1 MLDRIAKSLENYK
14 QSTIL
19 VEVGDP
25 RNMPTLAVNKKA
37 RFDYEI
43 LETLEGGLRLAG
55 AEVKSVK
62 AGHVQLKGAFLHIQ
76 RNELWLKGAYIA
88 PYKPA
93 GNQED
98 YDPYRDRKVL
108 VHRRELS
115 RLIGKRQTDGLTL
128 VPLSVYI
135 KGRLI
140 KLEFAVAR
148 GKKKF
153 EKRETIKKRDV
164 QRDIRE
170 KLKGN

>member
-1 MLDRIAKSLENYK
+1 MAA
-14 QSTIL
+14 
-19 VEVGDP
+19 
-25 RNMPTLAVNKKA
+25 LAVNKKA

-43 LETLEGGLRLAG
+43 LETLEAGLKLTG
-55 AEVKSVK
+55 PEVKSVK
-62 AGHVQLKGAFLHIQ
+62 SGHIQLKGAFLHIQ
-76 RNELWLKGAYIA
+76 KNELWLKGAYIA

-93 GNQED
+93 GNQEG

-115 RLIGKRQTDGLTL
+115 RLTGKRQAEGLTL
-128 VPLSVYI
+128 VPLSVYL
-135 KGRLI
+135 KGGLI
-140 KLEFAVAR
+140 KLEFGVAR
-148 GKKKF
+148 GKKKY